1 MNIYLGCIDR
11 IAVVAWVSGSSAVY
25 SCVNKTIS
33 PALAD
38 PIEVCDSV
46 VRRLSAA
53 VEAKDRSTACH
64 SERVTELA
72 RLIAEQFDPDWI
84 LDSELYGFALHDVG
98 KVAIPAEIL
107 LKPSTLTS
115 FEWEIMRSHPE
126 IGSRMIAPAGL
137 GREAHEIVLHHHE
150 RWDGGGYPVGLAGRD
165 IPLSARLF
173 AVADSYDAMT
183 SDRPY
188 RAALAPDAALA
199 ELRHESG
206 RQFDPEAVEA
216 FMEVALA

>member
-1 MNIYLGCIDR
+1 
-11 IAVVAWVSGSSAVY
+11 VS
-25 SCVNKTIS
+25 KLIS
-33 PALAD
+33 PVLAVANRF
-38 PIEVCDSV
+38 EVCDSV
-46 VRRLSAA
+46 VQKLSAA
-53 VEAKDRSTACH
+53 VESKDRSTAWH
-64 SERVTELA
+64 SERVTQLA
-72 RLIAEQFDPDWI
+72 RLIAEVFDPDWT

-98 KVAIPAEIL
+98 KVAIPADIL
-107 LKPSTLTS
+107 FKPSSLTS

-150 RWDGGGYPVGLAGRD
+150 RWDGAGYPLGLAGRD

-188 RAALAPDAALA
+188 RAALAADVALA
-199 ELRHESG
+199 ELQRESG
-206 RQFDPEAVEA
+206 QQFDPEAVEA